1 MIFYLKKCN
10 EVKARKLKY
19 RTNKANIIAL
29 SSMTS
34 SQSLLHRSSQL
45 TEGYRCV
52 RFPSRLCII
61 NENRLANFHELTHC
75 TSFQIKETL
84 KSIFFFFFCYVIYFY
99 VFLFNSFTLQAFS
112 SSYFFIMR
120 MSFTL
125 CFSND
130 LINYAFSLYLSMSF

>member
-10 EVKARKLKY
+10 EVKPRKLKY

-84 KSIFFFFFCYVIYFY
+84 KSIFFFFAMLFISMCFYLIPLHFRLFRRVI
-99 VFLFNSFTLQAFS
+99 S
-112 SSYFFIMR
+112 SLWECLS
-120 MSFTL
+120 L
-125 CFSND
+125 CVSPM
-130 LINYAFSLYLSMSF
+130 I